1 MKIGTP
7 WKLGAAALLALGL
20 SACSSTTT
28 PEDEDD
34 TSAVTPSKNKSSS
47 SIDDLSSSSKNDV
60 KCDSLSALAAPTN
73 LQVVKNGDNKWVLF
87 WNYAANDS
95 RPESNFLIEVL
106 DMSDSIPKW
115 DFLDTTNAEVVM
127 YNLVGESKAGKYYRV
142 SAKDQCGVSKPTDML
157 QVVSATGTSTTS
169 SAELA
174 VPTNLKLDTL
184 SDNMW
189 QLSWS
194 YTNNANRP
202 ENGFKLQSLDL
213 GAESPKWKDDGTT
226 NKGVHVIKIDGTK
239 KGGLLFHVAAKDTN
253 GISEYSAEITIP
265 RMPDSTDLATNADI
279 ALATPSDLKIE
290 AIGENKYQLSWSYI
304 ANSARPENGFK
315 LQSLDINA
323 KNPAWTVTDST
334 NKGVRYIVLDAT
346 KRGGNYIRVA
356 AKDSKG
362 LSAYSSEIQI
372 PKPDT
377 AKTTAQTEELAVPA
391 SIKLDTLGENQYR
404 ISWSYTNNKK
414 RPEAGFKAQYLD
426 MTATVPAWKD
436 YPAEIK
442 TGVHYLNVYA
452 DTYGGMFFHI
462 AAKDSKGEVSAYSS
476 EVMIPKFSVS
486 TNASE
491 IENVSMS
498 IPTNLKIDSISPTV
512 RRLSWSYTNVT
523 KRPENGFIIQH
534 LDLNQG
540 SIAWATIDSTNK
552 GVHYW
557 NIDLP
562 TFSKQYLRVAA
573 KDTGSNYS
581 EFSADIM
588 VPEYI
593 ATTTVNT
600 KVDLATP
607 SGLKLEAA
615 SDTTWRLS
623 WNYTRAKGRSETG
636 FIVQSLSL
644 DDADPEWE
652 FYNTTKA
659 GVKTILLNSK
669 THGGI
674 MFRVA
679 AYDEND
685 TTEYTTEVQLPT
697 YNERIVKLAVPT
709 NVTLDSLEPN
719 KWRISWRFTDNEERP
734 ATGFKLESIDA
745 TNGGSWTEL
754 ATTAKDI
761 QFYVVTIGTGSP
773 ALYVRVSATDG
784 KTPAGGSSEKVLIPK
799 YTDPS
804 APVAA
809 LNVPT
814 NVKIDSIGQ
823 NLYQIS
829 WNYTE
834 VKDHLSTGF
843 KLEYL
848 EPGNGKSW
856 SSTGI
861 TPTKAGV
868 KVYTVDATTYGGY
881 YFRVAATDGEGIGDY
896 SSEVLVPQAKDY
908 TEPTVDLNAPTA
920 LKLDSLGN
928 NEYLLSWSY
937 TNAKGHEATGFK
949 IEKLKIANSSTWE
962 AVDATIASGVQF
974 YKLSEAYCD
983 YYVRVYAIGTSE
995 TDKSEYSA
1003 PIRVPAKYEEENV
1016 TTLPATP
1023 TDLTIEPN
1031 GTDKYLLSWSYTNN
1045 AANPENGFKLQ
1056 FLDLNNGSTWTDG
1069 PAVNTG
1075 VHYAEIDATVNGGNY
1090 VRVAAI
1096 GKNGT
1101 NIYSEY
1107 SADIKIPEASS
1118 NTDQC
1123 SGNLAA
1129 PKSLTATRL
1138 APSVWQLSWSYER
1151 SATCAEKKF
1160 IVQKLNVKDP
1170 GSDWTD
1176 LPAIESGIHYLIL
1189 EGYEGNIGNRYRVK
1203 AINGENSSEFS
1214 NTLELNTLI
1223 QYNVE
1228 FNFKAPTLKSAV
1240 YKTTSGKYEMKLTVV
1255 DNFPNRAMENNGDY
1269 ANYTASIEYEFRW
1282 FKDEDVQPVITKV
1295 ATGGETV
1302 IVLNTF
1308 TNRYEVCNAYAQVRT
1323 IWTDNLGG
1331 EEKTEWSKPSGSM
1344 PGYTLDYD
1352 PEDICECR
1360 DFETNCPPTP

>member
-1 MKIGTP
+1 MKLGTP

-20 SACSSTTT
+20 SACSSTSTI
-28 PEDEDD
+28 PEDDD
-34 TSAVTPSKNKSSS
+34 DSSTASAAKEKSSS
-47 SIDDLSSSSKNDV
+47 SMDKSSSSKKSV
-60 KCDSLSALAAPTN
+60 KCDTLSALAAPTN

-87 WNYAANDS
+87 WNYSASDS

-142 SAKDQCGVSKPTDML
+142 SAKDECGVSKPTDML

-174 VPTNLKLDTL
+174 VPKDLKLDTL
-184 SDNMW
+184 GDNMW

-194 YTNNANRP
+194 YTNNTNRP

-213 GAESPKWKDDGTT
+213 NAESPKWKDDGTT
-226 NKGVHVIKIDGTK
+226 NKGVHVIKINGAK

-253 GISEYSAEITIP
+253 GISEYSEEITIP
-265 RMPDSTDLATNADI
+265 RMPDSTELATNVDM
-279 ALATPSDLKIE
+279 ALATPTDLKVE
-290 AIGENKYQLSWSYI
+290 AIGENKYQLSWSYV

-323 KNPAWTVTDST
+323 KSPAWTVTDST

-391 SIKLDTLGENQYR
+391 GIKLDTLGENLYR
-404 ISWSYTNNKK
+404 VSWSYTNNKK

-436 YPAEIK
+436 YPSEIK
-442 TGVHYLNVYA
+442 TGVHYLNVNA
-452 DTYGGMFFHI
+452 DTYGGMFIHV
-462 AAKDSKGEVSAYSS
+462 AAKDSKGEVSAYSG
-476 EVMIPKFSVS
+476 EIMIPKFSAS

-498 IPTNLKIDSISPTV
+498 IPSNLKIDSISPTV

-534 LDLNQG
+534 LDLSQG
-540 SIAWATIDSTNK
+540 TIAWATVDSTNK

-557 NIDLP
+557 NIDMP
-562 TFSKQYLRVAA
+562 TYSKQYLRVAA

-593 ATTTVNT
+593 APTTVNT
-600 KVDLATP
+600 KVDLNTP
-607 SGLKLEAA
+607 SGLKLDSIAD
-615 SDTTWRLS
+615 STWRLS
-623 WNYTRAKGRSETG
+623 WSYTRAKNRNEAG

-644 DDADPEWE
+644 DDTDPEWE
-652 FYNTTKA
+652 AYDKTKA

-669 THGGI
+669 THGGS

-679 AYDEND
+679 AYDAND
-685 TTEYTTEVQLPT
+685 TTEFTTEVQLPT
-697 YNERIVKLAVPT
+697 YKERIVKLAVPT

-719 KWRISWRFTDNEERP
+719 KWRISWRFTDNDERP

-745 TNGGSWTEL
+745 TSSGIWGDL
-754 ATTAKDI
+754 ATTTKDI
-761 QFYVVTIGTGSP
+761 QFYVITIAAGSQ
-773 ALYVRVSATDG
+773 AQYVRVSATDG
-784 KTPAGGSSEKVLIPK
+784 KTPLGGFSEKVLIPK
-799 YTDPS
+799 YTDPN

-814 NVKIDSIGQ
+814 NVRIDSIGE
-823 NLYQIS
+823 NVYQIS

-834 VKDHLSTGF
+834 VKDHPSTGF

-868 KVYTVDATTYGGY
+868 KVFTVSASTYGGY
-881 YFRVAATDGEGIGDY
+881 YFRVAATDGEGTGDF
-896 SSEVLVPQAKDY
+896 SSEVLVPKAKDY
-908 TEPTVDLNAPTA
+908 TEPAVDLNTPTA

-949 IEKLKIANSSTWE
+949 VQKLKIANASEWE
-962 AVDATIASGVQF
+962 TVDATIGNGVQF

-995 TDKSEYSA
+995 TDMSEFSE

-1023 TDLTIEPN
+1023 TKLTIEPN

-1056 FLDLNNGSTWTDG
+1056 FLDLKNGSNWTDG
-1069 PAVNTG
+1069 PAINTG
-1075 VHYAEIDATVNGGNY
+1075 VHYAEIDASTYGGNY
-1090 VRVAAI
+1090 VRVAAK

-1101 NIYSEY
+1101 DIYSEY
-1107 SADIKIPEASS
+1107 SAEIKIPEASS

-1123 SGNLAA
+1123 SGDLAA
-1129 PKSLTATRL
+1129 PKNLTATRL
-1138 APSVWQLSWSYER
+1138 APSYWQLSWSYER
-1151 SATCAEKKF
+1151 SATCAETKF
-1160 IVQKLNVKDP
+1160 VVEKLNVKAPETGWSNVQSIDP
-1170 GSDWTD
+1170 GV
-1176 LPAIESGIHYLIL
+1176 HYHVL
-1189 EGYEGNIGNRYRVK
+1189 EGYDANMGNRYRVY
-1203 AINGENSSEFS
+1203 AVNGENKSEYS
-1214 NTLELNTLI
+1214 NIIEINTLI
-1223 QYNVE
+1223 PYNAE
-1228 FNFKAPTLKSAV
+1228 FSFKAPTLKSSV
-1240 YKTTSGKYEMKLTVV
+1240 YIDAEGHFTMKWIVI
-1255 DNFPNRAMENNGDY
+1255 DNFPNHAMEN
-1269 ANYTASIEYEFRW
+1269 ANYTKSIKYEFRW
-1282 FKDEDVQPVITKV
+1282 YTDNEESSETVAV
-1295 ATGGETV
+1295 ATDGN
-1302 IVLNTF
+1302 NTKTQIF
-1308 TNRYEVCNAYAQVRT
+1308 DSRYKLCNSYAQVRT
-1323 IWTDNLGG
+1323 IWEDPNDIT
-1331 EEKTEWSKPSGSM
+1331 EVTEWSRPSGSM
-1344 PGYTLDYD
+1344 PGYTLDFD
-1352 PEDICECR
+1352 TEGLCDCR
-1360 DFETNCPPTP
+1360 DFATNCPKE